1 MPGLHQFRSECHWGE
16 QEGQWDKYQVWADV
30 NLSWGLTGN
39 DYLLL
44 LLSKVYWKYY
54 RTAEKTHT
62 APRSVL
68 KFIQTPGWV
77 TCRLERPSK
86 SKSFSISFV
95 SASTSMISWSRAE
108 MSGTWLSLSL
118 LLLQLDGDSPH
129 RASLNPLHQMWDV
142 ASHLVVE
149 LLAGNNGG
157 LCANPLVGVE
167 VTAQARVVLL
177 KDPGRLLVQM
187 RHLLAGPWKKS
198 RKWFF
203 FFLPLLDGITD
214 SKNMSL
220 SKLWELVMDREA
232 WRAAIH
238 GVAKSRTRLSDW
250 TELNWTE
257 YTQRKL
263 NLCLAKFSFF
273 LSFFFFF
280 CLRLL
285 SLFLYQRLGEL
296 SCMAVMK
303 SALLEVWSPFQPYC
317 FRFKCHR

>member
-129 RASLNPLHQMWDV
+129 RASLNPLHQMWNV

-203 FFLPLLDGITD
+203 FFSFPCWMASPTRWTWVWVNSGSWWWTGRPGVLRFMG
-214 SKNMSL
+214 SQR
-220 SKLWELVMDREA
+220 VG
-232 WRAAIH
+232 H
-238 GVAKSRTRLSDW
+238 GWV

-257 YTQRKL
+257 LSILRGSWIYAWQ
-263 NLCLAKFSFF
+263 SF

-280 CLRLL
+280 FFLPTSAFSVPVSETWGAILHGSDEISFVRSVKSFPTLL
-285 SLFLYQRLGEL
+285 F
-296 SCMAVMK
+296 
-303 SALLEVWSPFQPYC
+303 
-317 FRFKCHR
+317 